1 MRMSVVGR
9 LIWGGGWS
17 FPEKL
22 EMLEAEQGPTE
33 RQPKNH
39 LLQVQLEMGIQG
51 KDKLSQGRWT
61 AGTEQRNRDW
71 ALPGGGVASNIHQ
84 QRLQSEVIKMFPAKS
99 SPKGLFCFTVSKSQI
114 KKKIQMHTLALHI
127 TRRLP
132 I

>member
-61 AGTEQRNRDW
+61 AGNRAEEQR
-71 ALPGGGVASNIHQ
+71 LGP
-84 QRLQSEVIKMFPAKS
+84 P
-99 SPKGLFCFTVSKSQI
+99 
-114 KKKIQMHTLALHI
+114 
-127 TRRLP
+127 RRGSCV
-132 I
+132 